1 MRAKDFTNRTYPI
14 RPLSSN
20 PNRAN
25 QSQFRSEPKDM
36 PDRSSSKNPYIN
48 DTKDYNRSRKGIL
61 CVKCGYVGHTSK
73 ECTGDVLPAW
83 QQAYEAWCLVMF
95 FSIICYLWVRVL

>member
-1 MRAKDFTNRTYPI
+1 
-14 RPLSSN
+14 
-20 PNRAN
+20 
-25 QSQFRSEPKDM
+25 M

-48 DTKDYNRSRKGIL
+48 GTKDYNRSREGIL

-83 QQAYEAWCLVMF
+83 KQAYEAWCLVMF
-95 FSIICYLWVRVL
+95 LQYHLLLMGTGSMMVLCNLSALPLGPRALVR